1 MREKKKG
8 RNGIMLKTEETM
20 PYSNI
25 TKEELEAKLKQQK
38 REREAS
44 EKCPACG
51 ARRFRENSMRRFE
64 DEIGRFL
71 RENRFVKMDSCILCV
86 EKHVARAMVYHE
98 ELMTAKDSGASDG
111 TASVSVMKN
120 HLKILGHL
128 GCAIEES
135 EDFTELNELLIQT
148 ERNYRYEGLGPD
160 WEKITESLTREAC
173 RIKKEKNICS

>member
-1 MREKKKG
+1 MQRRIPVRKKNSG

-38 REREAS
+38 RKREAS

-71 RENRFVKMDSCILCV
+71 RVSRGAHDRKGFRRVRRDRVRLRHEKPSENSRPSRMRDRGIRRLHGTQRTSHSDRRNSTNFSFRQSAI
-86 EKHVARAMVYHE
+86 
-98 ELMTAKDSGASDG
+98 TATRDSGPTGRKS
-111 TASVSVMKN
+111 
-120 HLKILGHL
+120 
-128 GCAIEES
+128 
-135 EDFTELNELLIQT
+135 
-148 ERNYRYEGLGPD
+148 RNP
-160 WEKITESLTREAC
+160 
-173 RIKKEKNICS
+173 

>member
-1 MREKKKG
+1 
-8 RNGIMLKTEETM
+8 MLKTEETM

-25 TKEELEAKLKQQK
+25 TKEDLEAKLKQQK

-98 ELMTAKDSGASDG
+98 ELMTAKDSGTSDG

-160 WEKITESLTREAC
+160 WEKIMQEISNV
-173 RIKKEKNICS
+173 KNKTKSDQ

>member
-1 MREKKKG
+1 
-8 RNGIMLKTEETM
+8 MLKTEETM

-64 DEIGRFL
+64 DEIGHFL

-160 WEKITESLTREAC
+160 W
-173 RIKKEKNICS
+173 KEIMQEISNVKNKTKSDQQMEILP

>member
-1 MREKKKG
+1 
-8 RNGIMLKTEETM
+8 M

-25 TKEELEAKLKQQK
+25 TKEALEAKLKQQK
-38 REREAS
+38 AEREAS
-44 EKCPACG
+44 EKCPTCG

-86 EKHVARAMVYHE
+86 EKHVARAMVYYE
-98 ELMTAKDSGASDG
+98 ELMTAKDSGTSDG
-111 TASVSVMKN
+111 SASVSVMKN

-135 EDFTELNELLIQT
+135 EDFTELNDLLIQT

-160 WEKITESLTREAC
+160 WEKILDFLSKEETLKNTEKDLL
-173 RIKKEKNICS
+173 

>member
-1 MREKKKG
+1 MMR
-8 RNGIMLKTEETM
+8 L
-20 PYSNI
+20 
-25 TKEELEAKLKQQK
+25 
-38 REREAS
+38 
-44 EKCPACG
+44 
-51 ARRFRENSMRRFE
+51 FE

-86 EKHVARAMVYHE
+86 QKHVSRAMIYYE
-98 ELMTAKDSGASDG
+98 ELMTAQGSGTADG

-135 EDFTELNELLIQT
+135 EDYPELNAMLIET

-160 WEKITESLTREAC
+160 WGKIMEKLRDSEIAR
-173 RIKKEKNICS
+173 

>member
-1 MREKKKG
+1 
-8 RNGIMLKTEETM
+8 M

-25 TKEELEAKLKQQK
+25 TKEALEEKLKQQK
-38 REREAS
+38 QEREAS
-44 EKCPACG
+44 EKCPTCG
-51 ARRFRENSMRRFE
+51 ARRFRETSMRKFE

-71 RENRFVKMDSCILCV
+71 HENRFVKMDSCILCV

-111 TASVSVMKN
+111 TASVSVIKN

-135 EDFTELNELLIQT
+135 EDFTELNELLIRT

-160 WEKITESLTREAC
+160 WEKIQEYLINEKC
-173 RIKKEKNICS
+173 RKKKEKNRCS

>member
-1 MREKKKG
+1 
-8 RNGIMLKTEETM
+8 MLKTEETM

-38 REREAS
+38 REREES

-98 ELMTAKDSGASDG
+98 ELMTAKDSGTSDG

-135 EDFTELNELLIQT
+135 EDFTKLNELLIQT

-160 WEKITESLTREAC
+160 W
-173 RIKKEKNICS
+173 KEIMQEISNVKNKTKSDQ

>member
-1 MREKKKG
+1 MS
-8 RNGIMLKTEETM
+8 
-20 PYSNI
+20 YSNI
-25 TKEELEAKLKQQK
+25 TKEELEAKLKQQ
-38 REREAS
+38 RAEREAA
-44 EKCPACG
+44 EKCPTCG
-51 ARRFRENSMRRFE
+51 ARRNRESMMRRFE

-86 EKHVARAMVYHE
+86 QKHVSRAMIYYE
-98 ELMTAKDSGASDG
+98 ELMTAQGSGTADG

-135 EDFTELNELLIQT
+135 EDYPELNAMLIET

-160 WEKITESLTREAC
+160 WGKISDQLKVVSDQLKATEK
-173 RIKKEKNICS
+173 K

>member
-1 MREKKKG
+1 MQRRLPVRKKKKWKY
-8 RNGIMLKTEETM
+8 GIMLKTEETM

-25 TKEELEAKLKQQK
+25 TKEELAAKLKQQK
-38 REREAS
+38 SEREAS

-160 WEKITESLTREAC
+160 WEKIITAIRSSKSE
-173 RIKKEKNICS
+173 